1 MKLNEGFA
9 ELRKNLVERKFDQTA
24 ELIVNLRGIDMKR
37 DNVSLVATL
46 PHKVKE
52 RRICAFLSEKSKLV
66 STITKPEFGKFK
78 DKKELKKFINQYDS
92 FISAAA
98 LMPSVATT
106 FGKVLGPSGK
116 MPSPQLGLLTQEND
130 NAIKEMLE
138 RVTRSVK
145 VRMKEASIKI
155 AIGKLSMDDKMLV
168 ENAQAAYTAIIAA
181 LPNKKESVRNVSVR
195 FSMSKPVRVEVQ

>member
-9 ELRKNLVERKFDQTA
+9 ELRKNVQERKFDQTA
-24 ELIVNLRGIDMKR
+24 ELIVNLKGIDMKR

-46 PHKVKE
+46 PHKIKD
-52 RRICAFLSEKSKLV
+52 RRVCAFLSEKSKV
-66 STITKPEFGKFK
+66 VNTITKPEFGKFK

-106 FGKVLGPSGK
+106 FGKVLGPAGK

-130 NAIKEMLE
+130 AAINEMVE
-138 RVTRSVK
+138 IVGRSVK

-155 AIGKLSMDDKMLV
+155 AIGKQSMDDKMLV
-168 ENAQAAYTAIIAA
+168 ENAQAAYTAIANA
-181 LPNKKESVRNVSVR
+181 LPKKKESIRNISVR
-195 FSMSKPVRVEVQ
+195 FSMTKPVKVEVQ